1 MKIVFK
7 INFARA
13 ARAARIAL
21 VALALG
27 APSLFARAAHADQV
41 YFTPRD
47 LLADFFRASQ
57 SVTYKR
63 VQPNESDKARLQ
75 HRLGYA
81 LAKPSYTFYVAT
93 SGGHVDGYAFIDE
106 ELGEHQP
113 ITFAVK
119 LSPEG
124 RVERQEIVVYREPRG
139 DEVRDERFRRQFVGK
154 TARDP
159 IAANDDIVVVSGATI
174 SSRAMATGVKRA
186 VVLFDELVKP
196 TAAATASR

>member
-13 ARAARIAL
+13 LLLGLGVIAGTSGLAR
-21 VALALG
+21 
-27 APSLFARAAHADQV
+27 ADQV

-57 SVTYKR
+57 NVTYKR
-63 VQPNESDKARLQ
+63 LQLDDGERARLA

-81 LAKPSYTFYVAT
+81 PPKPSYTFYVAT
-93 SGGHVDGYAFIDE
+93 SAGHVDGYAFIDE

-139 DEVRDERFRRQFVGK
+139 DEVREESFRRQFVGK
-154 TARDP
+154 SARDP
-159 IAANDDIVVVSGATI
+159 IAANEDIAVVSGATI

-196 TAAATASR
+196 TLGATASR